1 MSNPINQPFSPTN
14 FSAPPEKKFPWGCLL
29 GGCGTVFLLMI
40 LAVVGSSIFG
50 YFFIKGQVTKYTS
63 DAPKQLPVVEYSPQ
77 QVEEVTK
84 RFEAFKTTLEKG
96 EKPEKLVLSADD
108 INMLISQNEQ
118 LRDKVFVRIEN
129 GKVSADVSLPTDAL
143 PLGKGRFFNGSVSA
157 NASLENGV
165 LIITLADAEVNGEKV
180 PEEFMGPMRKENLA
194 KDMYKDPDV
203 AKRLGQFESLVIEGD
218 QIILTPKE

>member
-1 MSNPINQPFSPTN
+1 MSNQNNQPFSPTN

-29 GGCGTVFLLMI
+29 GGCATIFLVGI
-40 LAVVGSSIFG
+40 LAVVGSGIFG
-50 YFFIKGQVTKYTS
+50 YYFVKGQVTKYTS
-63 DAPKQLPVVEYSPQ
+63 DTPKELPTVEYPPEKVQ
-77 QVEEVTK
+77 EVTK
-84 RFEAFKTTLEKG
+84 RFETFKTTLEKG
-96 EKPEKLVLSADD
+96 EKPEKLVLTADD
-108 INMLISQNEQ
+108 INALISQNEQ
-118 LRDKVFVRIEN
+118 LRGKVFVRIEN
-129 GKVSADVSLPTDAL
+129 GKVSADVSLPTDAF

-165 LIITLADAEVNGEKV
+165 LIVTLADAEVNGEKV